1 MDWDPYLE
9 KNRIIQNKTFHGHV
23 FTSCMCMFDCS
34 QLERFCLVR
43 HLFQW
48 PRPYIKDVI
57 AYCKKHGLVKILGQQ
72 ENAANSGQHIEL
84 LLLYP

>member
-1 MDWDPYLE
+1 MVMCLPLACACSIAA
-9 KNRIIQNKTFHGHV
+9 NLNV
-23 FTSCMCMFDCS
+23 FAWFDIC
-34 QLERFCLVR
+34 
-43 HLFQW
+43 LFQW